1 MLTQAL
7 LVDDSR
13 SVLNFLKHHIEAEGL
28 VEATT
33 FLDPVDALVCARERV
48 FDLVLVDYEMPHM
61 DGISF
66 IRTFRTLP
74 GCSDIPIAMITSRQT
89 DDIKMEALQAGATD
103 FLPKQ
108 PQSVE
113 MTVRLRNLIQLGAA
127 GRKLSDRAAHLASEV
142 AAATRKL
149 GEREEE
155 IILRLALAV
164 EYRDNDTG
172 EHTLRVA
179 RYSRI
184 IAEQLGLP
192 ARLCRD
198 IYLAA
203 PLHDVGKVAIPD
215 NILLKP
221 GKLTD
226 QEMAVIRTHATIG
239 EKILADS
246 SCELIQ
252 LGAQIAA
259 GHHER
264 WDGAGYP
271 NGLRADEIPV
281 AARVVA
287 VADVFDALT
296 TRRPYKEP
304 MPLDVARN
312 YLVENQ
318 GRQFDPAC
326 VGAFLSRWGR
336 GRGDRRR
343 SADDAVS
350 EDRGHAGSHYR
361 GCGGEPSGRR
371 PFAWG
376 GPGRLTS
383 SIRPTACLGSAFSG
397 RRFEPVPA
405 KVAPISKSDS
415 GHICL
420 GAALLSIGPGW
431 DRSSI
436 GRSE

>member
-13 SVLNFLKHHIEAEGL
+13 SVLNFLKRHIEAEGL

-33 FLDPVDALVCARERV
+33 FLDPVQALTCARERV

-66 IRTFRTLP
+66 IRVFRSLP
-74 GCSDIPIAMITSRQT
+74 GCADIPIAMITSRQT

-127 GRKLSDRAAHLASEV
+127 VRKLNDRAAHLASEV

-164 EYRDNDTG
+164 EFRDNDTG

-226 QEMAVIRTHATIG
+226 EEMAVIRTHATIG
-239 EKILADS
+239 ERILADS
-246 SCELIQ
+246 GCELIQ

-271 NGLRADEIPV
+271 NGLKADEIPV

-304 MPLDVARN
+304 MPVEVARN
-312 YLVENQ
+312 YMVENKGQ
-318 GRQFDPAC
+318 QFDPAC
-326 VGAFLSRWGR
+326 VEAFLSRWDEVLEIAAGEQATPFQKA
-336 GRGDRRR
+336 GTALPPMMEG
-343 SADDAVS
+343 AP
-350 EDRGHAGSHYR
+350 GSHPEQDR
-361 GCGGEPSGRR
+361 SPE
-371 PFAWG
+371 
-376 GPGRLTS
+376 
-383 SIRPTACLGSAFSG
+383 I
-397 RRFEPVPA
+397 VPA
-405 KVAPISKSDS
+405 
-415 GHICL
+415 G
-420 GAALLSIGPGW
+420 
-431 DRSSI
+431 
-436 GRSE
+436 

>member
-13 SVLNFLKHHIEAEGL
+13 SVLNFLKQLIEADGN
-28 VEATT
+28 VEATAFT
-33 FLDPVDALVCARERV
+33 DPVQAMAAATGHEYDI
-48 FDLVLVDYEMPHM
+48 VLVDYEMPRM
-61 DGISF
+61 DGITF
-66 IRTFRTLP
+66 IRRLRELP
-74 GCSDIPIAMITSRQT
+74 AFADIPIVMITSIET
-89 DDIKMEALQAGATD
+89 DDVRMQALEAGATD
-103 FLPKQ
+103 FLSKR
-108 PQSVE
+108 PQALE
-113 MTVRLRNLIQLGAA
+113 MTVRLRNIVRLGLAV
-127 GRKLSDRAAHLASEV
+127 RKLNDRAAHLASEV
-142 AAATRKL
+142 AIATSKL
-149 GEREEE
+149 QEREEE

-179 RYSRI
+179 KNSRI
-184 IAEQLGLP
+184 IAEKLGLP
-192 ARLCRD
+192 PRLCRD

-221 GKLTD
+221 GRLTD
-226 QEMAVIRTHATIG
+226 DEMAVIRTHATIG
-239 EKILADS
+239 ERILADS

-264 WDGAGYP
+264 WDGVGYP
-271 NGLRADEIPV
+271 NGLKANAIPV

-312 YLVENQ
+312 YLVEHQ

-326 VGAFLSRWGR
+326 VDAFLSRW
-336 GRGDRRR
+336 DEVVEI
-343 SADDAVS
+343 A
-350 EDRGHAGSHYR
+350 AGQQATPYQKA
-361 GCGGEPSGRR
+361 E
-371 PFAWG
+371 
-376 GPGRLTS
+376 
-383 SIRPTACLGSAFSG
+383 
-397 RRFEPVPA
+397 
-405 KVAPISKSDS
+405 AP
-415 GHICL
+415 L
-420 GAALLSIGPGW
+420 
-431 DRSSI
+431 
-436 GRSE
+436 

>member
-13 SVLNFLKHHIEAEGL
+13 SVLNFLKRHIEAEGL

-33 FLDPVDALVCARERV
+33 FLDPVQALACARERV

-66 IRTFRTLP
+66 IRTLRTLP
-74 GCSDIPIAMITSRQT
+74 GCVDIPIAMITSRQT
-89 DDIKMEALQAGATD
+89 DDVKMEALQAGATD

-127 GRKLSDRAAHLASEV
+127 VRKLNDRAAHLASEV
-142 AAATRKL
+142 AAAIRKL

-221 GKLTD
+221 GRLTD
-226 QEMAVIRTHATIG
+226 EEMAVIRTHATIG
-239 EKILADS
+239 ERILADS

-271 NGLRADEIPV
+271 NGLKTDEIPV

-304 MPLDVARN
+304 MPLEAARN

-326 VGAFLSRWGR
+326 VEAFLSRWNEVMEIAAGQQATPFQKTEATLAPVMERAVEGR
-336 GRGDRRR
+336 P
-343 SADDAVS
+343 A
-350 EDRGHAGSHYR
+350 EDRSPQA
-361 GCGGEPSGRR
+361 
-371 PFAWG
+371 
-376 GPGRLTS
+376 
-383 SIRPTACLGSAFSG
+383 
-397 RRFEPVPA
+397 VPA
-405 KVAPISKSDS
+405 A
-415 GHICL
+415 
-420 GAALLSIGPGW
+420 
-431 DRSSI
+431 
-436 GRSE
+436 

>member
-13 SVLNFLKHHIEAEGL
+13 SVLKYLQRHIEADGL
-28 VEATT
+28 VEATA
-33 FLDPVDALVCARERV
+33 FLDPVEALACARERV

-66 IRTFRTLP
+66 IRAFRALP
-74 GCSDIPIAMITSRQT
+74 GCGDIPIAMITSRQT
-89 DDIKMEALQAGATD
+89 DDVKMEALQAGATD

-108 PQSVE
+108 PQSLE
-113 MTVRLRNLIQLGAA
+113 MAVRLRNLVRLGAA
-127 GRKLSDRAAHLASEV
+127 VRKQNDRAADLASAV
-142 AAATRKL
+142 AAATQKL

-192 ARLCRD
+192 PRLCRD

-221 GKLTD
+221 GRLTD
-226 QEMAVIRTHATIG
+226 EEMAVIRTHAKIG
-239 EKILADS
+239 ERILAGS

-264 WDGAGYP
+264 WDGGGYP
-271 NGLRADEIPV
+271 HGLKADAIPI

-304 MPLDVARN
+304 MPLEDART
-312 YLVENQ
+312 YLAENQ
-318 GRQFDPAC
+318 GKQFDPAC
-326 VGAFLSRWGR
+326 VAAFLSRWDEVVAIAAGPR
-336 GRGDRRR
+336 VIPFRKAEAPLAPDMAQAEEPLPVR
-343 SADDAVS
+343 SA
-350 EDRGHAGSHYR
+350 
-361 GCGGEPSGRR
+361 
-371 PFAWG
+371 
-376 GPGRLTS
+376 GP
-383 SIRPTACLGSAFSG
+383 
-397 RRFEPVPA
+397 
-405 KVAPISKSDS
+405 
-415 GHICL
+415 
-420 GAALLSIGPGW
+420 
-431 DRSSI
+431 
-436 GRSE
+436 

>member
-13 SVLNFLKHHIEAEGL
+13 SVLKYLQRQIQTEGE
-28 VEATT
+28 VEATA
-33 FLDPVDALVCARERV
+33 FLDPVEALACARERV

-66 IRTFRTLP
+66 IRAFRALP
-74 GCSDIPIAMITSRQT
+74 GCGDVPIAMITSRQT
-89 DDIKMEALQAGATD
+89 DDVKMEALQAGATD

-108 PQSVE
+108 PQSLE
-113 MTVRLRNLIQLGAA
+113 MGVRLRNLVRLGAA
-127 GRKLSDRAAHLASEV
+127 LRKQNDRAADLASAV
-142 AAATRKL
+142 AAATQKL

-215 NILLKP
+215 HILLKP
-221 GKLTD
+221 GRLTD
-226 QEMAVIRTHATIG
+226 DEMAVIRTHARIG
-239 EKILADS
+239 GRILADS

-264 WDGAGYP
+264 WDGGGYP
-271 NGLRADEIPV
+271 NGLKAEAIPI

-296 TRRPYKEP
+296 TRRPYKDA
-304 MPLDVARN
+304 MPLDDARN
-312 YLVENQ
+312 YLTENR
-318 GRQFDPAC
+318 GTQFDPAC
-326 VGAFLSRWGR
+326 VAAFLSRWDQVVAVASGSR
-336 GRGDRRR
+336 VIPIHAAGAPLASHPAPTDRNADGDH
-343 SADDAVS
+343 S
-350 EDRGHAGSHYR
+350 
-361 GCGGEPSGRR
+361 
-371 PFAWG
+371 
-376 GPGRLTS
+376 GPG
-383 SIRPTACLGSAFSG
+383 PACFEGSRKPG
-397 RRFEPVPA
+397 HQIEPV
-405 KVAPISKSDS
+405 
-415 GHICL
+415 
-420 GAALLSIGPGW
+420 AAQ
-431 DRSSI
+431 RHQ
-436 GRSE
+436 

>member
-1 MLTQAL
+1 
-7 LVDDSR
+7 
-13 SVLNFLKHHIEAEGL
+13 
-28 VEATT
+28 
-33 FLDPVDALVCARERV
+33 
-48 FDLVLVDYEMPHM
+48 
-61 DGISF
+61 
-66 IRTFRTLP
+66 
-74 GCSDIPIAMITSRQT
+74 MITSWQT
-89 DDIKMEALQAGATD
+89 DEVKMEALQAGATD

-108 PQSVE
+108 AKSLE
-113 MTVRLRNLIQLGAA
+113 MKVRLRNLVRLGAA
-127 GRKLSDRAAHLASEV
+127 VRKQNDRAADLASAV
-142 AAATRKL
+142 AAATEKL

-164 EYRDNDTG
+164 EFRDNDTG

-203 PLHDVGKVAIPD
+203 PLHDVGKVAISD

-226 QEMAVIRTHATIG
+226 EEMAVIRTHATIG
-239 EKILADS
+239 KKILADS
-246 SCELIQ
+246 TCELIQ

-271 NGLRADEIPV
+271 SGLKGDEIPI

-304 MPLDVARN
+304 MPLDMARN
-312 YLVENQ
+312 YLVENR
-318 GRQFDPAC
+318 GRQFDQAC
-326 VGAFLSRWGR
+326 VEAFLSRWDEVVGI
-336 GRGDRRR
+336 
-343 SADDAVS
+343 A
-350 EDRGHAGSHYR
+350 
-361 GCGGEPSGRR
+361 SGQQAT
-371 PFAWG
+371 PYQKIEAPLAANIEKAEES
-376 GPGRLTS
+376 GPVE
-383 SIRPTACLGSAFSG
+383 A
-397 RRFEPVPA
+397 VPA
-405 KVAPISKSDS
+405 S
-415 GHICL
+415 
-420 GAALLSIGPGW
+420 
-431 DRSSI
+431 
-436 GRSE
+436 

>member
-1 MLTQAL
+1 M
-7 LVDDSR
+7 
-13 SVLNFLKHHIEAEGL
+13 
-28 VEATT
+28 
-33 FLDPVDALVCARERV
+33 
-48 FDLVLVDYEMPHM
+48 
-61 DGISF
+61 
-66 IRTFRTLP
+66 
-74 GCSDIPIAMITSRQT
+74 TSRWKRCRPVQP
-89 DDIKMEALQAGATD
+89 D

-127 GRKLSDRAAHLASEV
+127 VRKLNDRAAHLASEV

-221 GKLTD
+221 GRLTD
-226 QEMAVIRTHATIG
+226 EEMAVIRTHATIG
-239 EKILADS
+239 ERILADS
-246 SCELIQ
+246 GCELIQ

-271 NGLRADEIPV
+271 NGLRTDEIPV

-304 MPLDVARN
+304 MPLDGARS

-326 VGAFLSRWGR
+326 VEAFLSRW
-336 GRGDRRR
+336 
-343 SADDAVS
+343 DDVVEIAAGQQATPFQKTEAPQAPVIKCMAENRLV
-350 EDRGHAGSHYR
+350 EDRAP
-361 GCGGEPSGRR
+361 E
-371 PFAWG
+371 A
-376 GPGRLTS
+376 
-383 SIRPTACLGSAFSG
+383 
-397 RRFEPVPA
+397 VPA
-405 KVAPISKSDS
+405 D
-415 GHICL
+415 
-420 GAALLSIGPGW
+420 
-431 DRSSI
+431 
-436 GRSE
+436 

>member
-13 SVLNFLKHHIEAEGL
+13 SVLNYLKRHIEAEGL
-28 VEATT
+28 VEATA
-33 FLDPVDALVCARERV
+33 FLDPVEALACARERV
-48 FDLVLVDYEMPHM
+48 FDLVLVDYEMPHI

-66 IRTFRTLP
+66 IRTFRALP
-74 GCSDIPIAMITSRQT
+74 GCADVPIAMITSRQT
-89 DDIKMEALQAGATD
+89 DDVKMEALQAGATD

-108 PQSVE
+108 PQSLE
-113 MTVRLRNLIQLGAA
+113 MKVRLRNLIQLGSAV
-127 GRKLSDRAAHLASEV
+127 RKLNDRAAHLASEV
-142 AAATRKL
+142 AAATQKL

-192 ARLCRD
+192 GRLCRD

-221 GKLTD
+221 GRLTD
-226 QEMAVIRTHATIG
+226 DEMAVIRTHATIG
-239 EKILADS
+239 ERILADS
-246 SCELIQ
+246 GCELIQ

-271 NGLRADEIPV
+271 NGLKADEIPV

-304 MPLDVARN
+304 MPIELARS
-312 YLVENQ
+312 YLVENK

-326 VGAFLSRWGR
+326 VEAFLSRWDEVVGIAAGER
-336 GRGDRRR
+336 ATPFLK
-343 SADDAVS
+343 ADA
-350 EDRGHAGSHYR
+350 
-361 GCGGEPSGRR
+361 P
-371 PFAWG
+371 
-376 GPGRLTS
+376 L
-383 SIRPTACLGSAFSG
+383 
-397 RRFEPVPA
+397 
-405 KVAPISKSDS
+405 APIKESPVEGDAPEAVTAS
-415 GHICL
+415 
-420 GAALLSIGPGW
+420 
-431 DRSSI
+431 
-436 GRSE
+436 

>member
-13 SVLNFLKHHIEAEGL
+13 SVLNFLKRHIEAEGL

-33 FLDPVDALVCARERV
+33 FLDPVEALACARERV

-66 IRTFRTLP
+66 IRTLRTLP
-74 GCSDIPIAMITSRQT
+74 GCVDIPIAMITSRQT

-103 FLPKQ
+103 FLPKA

-127 GRKLSDRAAHLASEV
+127 VRKLNDRAAHLASEV

-172 EHTLRVA
+172 EHALRVA

-215 NILLKP
+215 KILLKP

-226 QEMAVIRTHATIG
+226 EEMAVIRTHATIG
-239 EKILADS
+239 EKILANS
-246 SCELIQ
+246 GCELIQ

-271 NGLRADEIPV
+271 NRLKADEIPV

-304 MPLDVARN
+304 MPLDVARE
-312 YLVENQ
+312 YLVQNQ

-326 VGAFLSRWGR
+326 VEAFLSRWDEVVAIATGQT
-336 GRGDRRR
+336 
-343 SADDAVS
+343 AMPLQKS
-350 EDRGHAGSHYR
+350 EA
-361 GCGGEPSGRR
+361 
-371 PFAWG
+371 
-376 GPGRLTS
+376 
-383 SIRPTACLGSAFSG
+383 AF
-397 RRFEPVPA
+397 VPA
-405 KVAPISKSDS
+405 ILGMAGNCPEPDLAPE
-415 GHICL
+415 
-420 GAALLSIGPGW
+420 AAAA
-431 DRSSI
+431 D
-436 GRSE
+436 

>member
-13 SVLNFLKHHIEAEGL
+13 SVLNFLKRHIEAEGL
-28 VEATT
+28 VEAAA
-33 FLDPVDALVCARERV
+33 FLDPVEALACAQERV

-66 IRTFRTLP
+66 IRAFRRLP
-74 GCSDIPIAMITSRQT
+74 GCTDIPIAMITSRQT
-89 DDIKMEALQAGATD
+89 DDVKMEALQAGATD
-103 FLPKQ
+103 FLPKA
-108 PQSVE
+108 PQSLE

-127 GRKLSDRAAHLASEV
+127 VRKLNDRAAHLASDV
-142 AAATRKL
+142 AAAPRKL

-179 RYSRI
+179 RYSRV

-192 ARLCRD
+192 SRLCRD

-226 QEMAVIRTHATIG
+226 EEMAVIRTHATIG
-239 EKILADS
+239 ERILADS
-246 SCELIQ
+246 SCELIR

-271 NGLRADEIPV
+271 NGLMADQIPV

-304 MPLDVARN
+304 MPLEAARS
-312 YLVENQ
+312 YLAENA

-326 VGAFLSRWGR
+326 VAAFLSRWDEVVEIAGGQR
-336 GRGDRRR
+336 TISRQTSGAPLAPNIE
-343 SADDAVS
+343 SAAES
-350 EDRGHAGSHYR
+350 
-361 GCGGEPSGRR
+361 PSGENH
-371 PFAWG
+371 
-376 GPGRLTS
+376 
-383 SIRPTACLGSAFSG
+383 SAG
-397 RRFEPVPA
+397 AVPA
-405 KVAPISKSDS
+405 A
-415 GHICL
+415 
-420 GAALLSIGPGW
+420 
-431 DRSSI
+431 
-436 GRSE
+436 

>member
-13 SVLNFLKHHIEAEGL
+13 SVLNYLKRHIEAEGL

-33 FLDPVDALVCARERV
+33 CLDPVEALACARERV

-66 IRTFRTLP
+66 IRAFRTLP
-74 GCSDIPIAMITSRQT
+74 GGAAIPIAMITSRQS
-89 DDIKMEALQAGATD
+89 DDIKMEAQQAGATD

-108 PQSVE
+108 PQSLE
-113 MTVRLRNLIQLGAA
+113 MTVRLRNLVRLGAA
-127 GRKLSDRAAHLASEV
+127 VRKQNARAADLASAV
-142 AAATRKL
+142 AAATQKL

-164 EYRDNDTG
+164 EYRDNATG

-192 ARLCRD
+192 PRLCRD

-215 NILLKP
+215 HILLKP
-221 GKLTD
+221 GRLTD

-239 EKILADS
+239 ERILADS
-246 SCELIQ
+246 NCELIQ
-252 LGAQIAA
+252 LGAQIASS
-259 GHHER
+259 HHER

-271 NGLRADEIPV
+271 GGLKETAIPI

-287 VADVFDALT
+287 VADVFDALS

-304 MPLDVARN
+304 MPLDVARD
-312 YLVENQ
+312 YLVENK
-318 GRQFDPAC
+318 GGQFDPAC
-326 VGAFLSRWGR
+326 VDAFLSRWADVEAIATGR
-336 GRGDRRR
+336 N
-343 SADDAVS
+343 AT
-350 EDRGHAGSHYR
+350 
-361 GCGGEPSGRR
+361 
-371 PFAWG
+371 PF
-376 GPGRLTS
+376 S
-383 SIRPTACLGSAFSG
+383 
-397 RRFEPVPA
+397 
-405 KVAPISKSDS
+405 KVE
-415 GHICL
+415 L
-420 GAALLSIGPGW
+420 
-431 DRSSI
+431 R
-436 GRSE
+436 

>member
-1 MLTQAL
+1 
-7 LVDDSR
+7 
-13 SVLNFLKHHIEAEGL
+13 
-28 VEATT
+28 
-33 FLDPVDALVCARERV
+33 
-48 FDLVLVDYEMPHM
+48 
-61 DGISF
+61 
-66 IRTFRTLP
+66 
-74 GCSDIPIAMITSRQT
+74 MITSRQT
-89 DDIKMEALQAGATD
+89 DDVKMEALQAGATD
-103 FLPKQ
+103 FLPKA

-127 GRKLSDRAAHLASEV
+127 VRKLNDRAAHLASEV

-221 GKLTD
+221 GKLTEE
-226 QEMAVIRTHATIG
+226 EMTVIRTHATIG
-239 EKILADS
+239 EKILANS

-271 NGLRADEIPV
+271 NGLRADAIPV

-326 VGAFLSRWGR
+326 VEAFLSRWDEVVEIAAGQQATPYQKTEATLAPFME
-336 GRGDRRR
+336 GKAE
-343 SADDAVS
+343 SLSV
-350 EDRGHAGSHYR
+350 EGHLP
-361 GCGGEPSGRR
+361 EV
-371 PFAWG
+371 
-376 GPGRLTS
+376 
-383 SIRPTACLGSAFSG
+383 I
-397 RRFEPVPA
+397 PA
-405 KVAPISKSDS
+405 I
-415 GHICL
+415 
-420 GAALLSIGPGW
+420 
-431 DRSSI
+431 
-436 GRSE
+436 

>member
-13 SVLNFLKHHIEAEGL
+13 SVLNFLKRHIEAGGL
-28 VEATT
+28 VEATA
-33 FLDPVDALVCARERV
+33 FLDPVEALACARERV

-66 IRTFRTLP
+66 IRAFRNLP
-74 GCSDIPIAMITSRQT
+74 GCTDVPIAMVTSRQT

-108 PQSVE
+108 SRSVE
-113 MTVRLRNLIQLGAA
+113 MTARLRNLIQLGAA
-127 GRKLSDRAAHLASEV
+127 VRKLNDRAAHLASEV

-215 NILLKP
+215 NVLLKP
-221 GKLTD
+221 GRLTD
-226 QEMAVIRTHATIG
+226 EEMAVIRTHATIG
-239 EKILADS
+239 ERILADS

-252 LGAQIAA
+252 LGAEIAA

-271 NGLRADEIPV
+271 RGLRAGEIPV

-304 MPLDVARN
+304 MALDVARS
-312 YLVENQ
+312 YLVENA

-326 VGAFLSRWGR
+326 VEAFLSRWDEVIEIAAGQR
-336 GRGDRRR
+336 TITVQRTEAPLAPVIE
-343 SADDAVS
+343 SAEEIHPA
-350 EDRGHAGSHYR
+350 EAG
-361 GCGGEPSGRR
+361 
-371 PFAWG
+371 
-376 GPGRLTS
+376 
-383 SIRPTACLGSAFSG
+383 
-397 RRFEPVPA
+397 PA
-405 KVAPISKSDS
+405 A
-415 GHICL
+415 
-420 GAALLSIGPGW
+420 
-431 DRSSI
+431 
-436 GRSE
+436 

>member
-13 SVLNFLKHHIEAEGL
+13 SVLKFLQRHIEAEGQ

-33 FLDPVDALVCARERV
+33 FLDPVEALACARERV
-48 FDLVLVDYEMPHM
+48 FDIVLVDYEMPHM

-66 IRTFRTLP
+66 IRAFRALP
-74 GCSDIPIAMITSRQT
+74 GCADVPIAMITSRQT
-89 DDIKMEALQAGATD
+89 DDVKMEALQAGATD

-108 PQSVE
+108 AQSLE
-113 MTVRLRNLIQLGAA
+113 MNVRLRNLVRLGAA
-127 GRKLSDRAAHLASEV
+127 VRKQNDRAADLASAV
-142 AAATRKL
+142 AAATQKL

-226 QEMAVIRTHATIG
+226 EEMAVIRTHAAIG

-246 SCELIQ
+246 GCELIQ

-271 NGLRADEIPV
+271 NGLKADEIPV

-304 MPLDVARN
+304 MPLDMARN

-318 GRQFDPAC
+318 GRQFDPTC
-326 VGAFLSRWGR
+326 VEAFLSRWDEVVEIAAGQQATPYQKTEAALAPTIE
-336 GRGDRRR
+336 
-343 SADDAVS
+343 SAA
-350 EDRGHAGSHYR
+350 E
-361 GCGGEPSGRR
+361 
-371 PFAWG
+371 
-376 GPGRLTS
+376 
-383 SIRPTACLGSAFSG
+383 IRPAADPSP
-397 RRFEPVPA
+397 EPVPA
-405 KVAPISKSDS
+405 T
-415 GHICL
+415 
-420 GAALLSIGPGW
+420 
-431 DRSSI
+431 
-436 GRSE
+436 

>member
-13 SVLNFLKHHIEAEGL
+13 SVLNFLKRHIEAEGL

-33 FLDPVDALVCARERV
+33 FLDPVEALACARERV

-66 IRTFRTLP
+66 IRTLRTLP
-74 GCSDIPIAMITSRQT
+74 GCVDIPIAMITSRQT
-89 DDIKMEALQAGATD
+89 DDIKMQALQAGATD
-103 FLPKQ
+103 FLPKA
-108 PQSVE
+108 PQSLE

-127 GRKLSDRAAHLASEV
+127 VRKLNDRAAHLASEV

-192 ARLCRD
+192 PRLCRD

-226 QEMAVIRTHATIG
+226 EEMAVIRTHATIG

-271 NGLRADEIPV
+271 NRLKADQIPV

-304 MPLDVARN
+304 MSLDVARD
-312 YLVENQ
+312 YLVQNQ
-318 GRQFDPAC
+318 GQQFDPAC
-326 VGAFLSRWGR
+326 VEAFLSRW
-336 GRGDRRR
+336 DE
-343 SADDAVS
+343 V
-350 EDRGHAGSHYR
+350 
-361 GCGGEPSGRR
+361 
-371 PFAWG
+371 
-376 GPGRLTS
+376 
-383 SIRPTACLGSAFSG
+383 
-397 RRFEPVPA
+397 
-405 KVAPISKSDS
+405 VAIATGQAAMPLQKSDS
-415 GHICL
+415 ALAPFIL
-420 GAALLSIGPGW
+420 GATGNRPDPDSAGQAAAAV
-431 DRSSI
+431 
-436 GRSE
+436 

>member
-13 SVLNFLKHHIEAEGL
+13 SVLKFLQRHIEAEGL

-33 FLDPVDALVCARERV
+33 FLDPLEALACARDRV

-66 IRTFRTLP
+66 IRAFRTLP
-74 GCSDIPIAMITSRQT
+74 GGADTPIAMITSWQT
-89 DDIKMEALQAGATD
+89 DDVKMEALQAGATN

-108 PQSVE
+108 AKSLE
-113 MTVRLRNLIQLGAA
+113 MKVRLRNLVRLGAA
-127 GRKLSDRAAHLASEV
+127 VRKQNDRAADLASAV
-142 AAATRKL
+142 AAATEKL

-164 EYRDNDTG
+164 EFRDNDTG

-203 PLHDVGKVAIPD
+203 PLHDVGKVAISD

-226 QEMAVIRTHATIG
+226 EEMAVIRTHATIG
-239 EKILADS
+239 KKILADS
-246 SCELIQ
+246 TCELIQ

-271 NGLRADEIPV
+271 SGLKGDEIPI

-304 MPLDVARN
+304 MPLDMARN
-312 YLVENQ
+312 YLVENR

-326 VGAFLSRWGR
+326 VEAFLSRWDEVVGI
-336 GRGDRRR
+336 
-343 SADDAVS
+343 A
-350 EDRGHAGSHYR
+350 
-361 GCGGEPSGRR
+361 SGQQAT
-371 PFAWG
+371 PYQKIEAPLAANIEKAEES
-376 GPGRLTS
+376 GPVE
-383 SIRPTACLGSAFSG
+383 A
-397 RRFEPVPA
+397 VPA
-405 KVAPISKSDS
+405 S
-415 GHICL
+415 
-420 GAALLSIGPGW
+420 
-431 DRSSI
+431 
-436 GRSE
+436 